1 MSIVLPRQREVSVGD
16 QPSDGV
22 LSVCAAYGLV
32 PRLVAPARDLSTSP
46 IAREI
51 TQSLA
56 PGEIGLLTGPSGS
69 GKSLAMQ
76 AVRTHAGTNVIDA
89 REQLEALLAD
99 DRAVIDAMDA
109 PMDPALRALSLAGLA
124 EPMLW
129 VRSPATLSDGERAR
143 LAMAKSLH
151 VASKTPGSWVL
162 IDECCALLDAVTSQS
177 VARTLRRWVSRSR
190 TVRVLAASTRE
201 QLAGWLVPDHI
212 WRLSL

>member
-1 MSIVLPRQREVSVGD
+1 MSTVLSRQREVNVGER
-16 QPSDGV
+16 PSDGV

-32 PRLVAPARDLSTSP
+32 PKLVPPAHGSSVPT
-46 IAREI
+46 IAQEI

-76 AVRTHAGTNVIDA
+76 AVRSHAGASVIDA
-89 REQLEALLAD
+89 REQLKALLED
-99 DRAVIDAMDA
+99 DRAVIDTMDA

-129 VRSPATLSDGERAR
+129 VRPPATLSDGERAR
-143 LAMAKSLH
+143 LSMAKSLH
-151 VASKTPGSWVL
+151 VASKTSGSWVL
-162 IDECCALLDAVTSQS
+162 IDECCALLDCVTAQS
-177 VARTLRRWVSRSR
+177 VARTLRRWVSQLGS
-190 TVRVLAASTRE
+190 VRVLAASTRE
-201 QLAGWLVPDHI
+201 QLVGWLAPDHT